1 LDNIYSPDDL
11 NYASACIKR
20 KLPATDENSVPCG
33 SILCGF
39 YCILAR
45 LWGSIM
51 IQINTNI
58 SEILFVPHNAY
69 YVPVSL
75 TNRFKLLRAIITVCF
90 KILFLERVSWRGY
103 QSL

>member
-1 LDNIYSPDDL
+1 
-11 NYASACIKR
+11 
-20 KLPATDENSVPCG
+20 
-33 SILCGF
+33 
-39 YCILAR
+39 
-45 LWGSIM
+45 M

-90 KILFLERVSWRGY
+90 KILFLERVS
-103 QSL
+103 